1 MITSFPDT
9 PNPSDIPEKEYELAD
24 DLENQQEQEDE
35 NRDAVV
41 IFEEETLEEI
51 LTASSD
57 AYEQH
62 LIRLAVDLFDQTQ
75 PFHELGSDSRQVIQ
89 AVAML
94 AGNNIPYSKKKP
106 LHSIQEF
113 VHQQFSPML
122 TPENEKLTAA
132 ILAFSQGKLKKKDLD
147 SKQFSPIQQR
157 KILTIAA
164 LLSVASGLN
173 ASRSNQTQIL
183 QVSFERGCIWI
194 VADGPEMLSDVATAQ
209 LNAKLWSKI
218 GYPAIE
224 VLDTAEAT
232 LRRLPYPEA
241 QENIGILPG
250 DTLAEAGRKV
260 MRFHFAYMLKKEPET
275 RLGED
280 IEALHDMRVA
290 TRRLRAAFE
299 VFQPAYEPY
308 VLKKH
313 LKGLRATGRALGEV
327 RDLDVFMEKAG
338 HYLETLETDYQHD
351 LDLLLDSWREQR
363 DEARKRMLAYLDSRA
378 YDEFK
383 QNFNIFLNSPGAGER
398 NIRMDQPTPTLVREL
413 APVLIYTRFSE
424 VRAYN
429 SVLAD
434 ATIEQLHALRIEFKK
449 LRYTVEFFR
458 EVLGK
463 NAQDVIADIKR
474 VQDHLG
480 DLNDAQVATQ
490 ILRDFIDLWEPR
502 LDALPIHERP
512 NLEPLVQYLAA
523 RHSEK
528 HYLMNS
534 FNQTWSY
541 INRSRF
547 RRNLAQAIAVL

>member
-1 MITSFPDT
+1 MAASFPDT
-9 PNPSDIPEKEYELAD
+9 PNPSEISEKEYEHAD
-24 DLENQQEQEDE
+24 ELENQREDE
-35 NRDAVV
+35 NQEAMV
-41 IFEEETLEEI
+41 IFEEEI

-57 AYEQH
+57 EYERH
-62 LIRLAVDLFDQTQ
+62 LIHLVLDLFDQTQ

-94 AGNNIPYSKKKP
+94 AGSNIPYSKKKP
-106 LHSIQEF
+106 LHSMQEF

-122 TPENEKLTAA
+122 APENENLAA
-132 ILAFSQGKLKKKDLD
+132 AVLAFSQGKLKKKDFD

-183 QVSFERGCIWI
+183 QVSFERGRIWI
-194 VADGPEMLSDVATAQ
+194 VVDGPEALPDAATAQ
-209 LNAKLWSKI
+209 LNARLWSKI

-224 VLDTAEAT
+224 VLDMAEAT

-241 QENIGILPG
+241 QEKIGILPG

-260 MRFHFAYMLKKEPET
+260 MRFHFAYMLKKEPGT

-299 VFQPAYEPY
+299 VFQPAFEPN
-308 VLKKH
+308 VLKNH

-338 HYLETLETDYQHD
+338 HYLGTLETDHQHD
-351 LDLLLDSWREQR
+351 LDLLLDSWRGQR
-363 DEARKRMLAYLDSRA
+363 DEARKRMLAYLDSQA

-383 QNFNIFLNSPGAGER
+383 HQFNIFLNSPGAGER
-398 NIRMDQPTPTLVREL
+398 NIRMDQPTPTLVCEL

-424 VRAYN
+424 VRAFN
-429 SVLAD
+429 PILAD

-463 NAQDVIADIKR
+463 TAQDVIADIKR

-512 NLEPLVQYLAA
+512 SLEPLVQYLAT
-523 RHSEK
+523 RHSER
-528 HYLMNS
+528 HHLMNS
-534 FNQTWSY
+534 FNQTWRY

-547 RRNLAQAIAVL
+547 RRNLAQAVAVL